1 MELVE
6 KDRCSGCMA
15 CLQACPSHCI
25 KAVEDAQGNLYPEI
39 DNAMC
44 IQCMKCKAVCPELN
58 SNLLSFRA
66 SKKVYASWSLNEKCR
81 SSSASGGVAAEL
93 YRLALMQGYWICGVE
108 YQQEF
113 HAIHNLTNNPDAI
126 RQFQQS
132 KYVYPEVKSVFSE
145 IKNCLE
151 DGNGVL
157 FISLPC
163 KVAGLKAFLGKDY
176 QNLIVIDIVCH
187 GTPPYK
193 QMAEHILNIDK
204 KHDAKKLSFRSDNE
218 FIFKLTDD
226 SSTTLYNKSAADDE
240 YLSAFL
246 NGLNYRDSCY
256 HCQYAKPERI
266 SDLTI
271 CDFWGLGKVI
281 PFEHPYSGAVSAVL
295 VNTSK
300 GEEFLSKG
308 QEVLFL
314 EERPVNEAVEGNT
327 QLRQPSQIH
336 PNRDEF
342 LREYPKVA
350 FEKAVRI
357 CLNNEMKAARIKRRK
372 KQCKS
377 ILRTAAGFIIPR
389 YRN

>member
-1 MELVE
+1 MKLAN
-6 KDRCSGCMA
+6 RNSCTGCMA
-15 CLQACPSHCI
+15 CLQICPINCI
-25 KAVEDAQGNLYPEI
+25 QVKEDEWGNLFPFI
-39 DNAMC
+39 DKLEC
-44 IQCMKCKAVCPELN
+44 ITCGRCQSVCSELN
-58 SNLLSFRA
+58 REYQNFSN
-66 SKKVYASWSLNEKCR
+66 SKKCYAAWSIDSNIR
-81 SSSASGGVAAEL
+81 DTSTSGGVAATL
-93 YRLALMQGYWICGVE
+93 YRVAVNHGYIISGVE
-108 YQQEF
+108 YNGDF
-113 HAIHNLTNNPDAI
+113 CAIQTLTDQADKI
-126 RQFQQS
+126 SAYQQS
-132 KYVYPEVKSVFSE
+132 KYVYSDTSCVYKD
-145 IKNCLE
+145 IKNKLE
-151 DGNGVL
+151 QDQRIL

-163 KVAGLKAFLGKDY
+163 KVAGLKYYLGKQY
-176 QNLIVIDIVCH
+176 QNLITVDIVCH

-204 KHDAKKLSFRSDNE
+204 KHEAKKLSFRSDNE
-218 FIFKLTDD
+218 YIFKLTDD

-281 PFEHPYSGAVSAVL
+281 PFKHPYSGAVSAVL

-308 QEVLFL
+308 QEALFL

-357 CLNNEMKAARIKRRK
+357 CLKNEMKAARIKRRK

-377 ILRTAAGFIIPR
+377 ILRTAAGFIVPR